1 MRGPLTPQEQKEHA
15 EMQELKA
22 LLFPAPKP
30 ARPEADTPAP
40 QEVLGVETAALEA
53 EEKACAAL
61 PKMVFAEDRTAS
73 RSRKRPDRSRPSRSA
88 FLGRATTKPR
98 LRPPRG
104 RHRPAWTTA

>member
-53 EEKACAAL
+53 EEKARAAL
-61 PKMVFAEDRTAS
+61 PKMVFAEDRT
-73 RSRKRPDRSRPSRSA
+73 RKPEP
-88 FLGRATTKPR
+88 
-98 LRPPRG
+98 
-104 RHRPAWTTA
+104 